1 MTRITTG
8 IASVLSLSL
17 AAGLGLLACSVP
29 EVGEPSPLSVAPDY
43 VGAYTVS
50 GDRIF
55 MVTSGDTSSWC
66 EGAERK
72 VSAHPA
78 ESDTLE
84 FRLDGDRLKVLNSPE
99 RDLDAVAA
107 AAAGA
112 AAPVVRI
119 GWEADRVGRGSG
131 LDGHW
136 RIDRIDYYLVDGDLD
151 EASRAA
157 WERRLRAWRRGN
169 ALGVSEMEFKD
180 GHAYARS
187 AIRWAELFVAE
198 WNGDLAAE
206 AGATPDSA
214 RYQVE
219 ASLLDARTVRLL
231 GRKSGENVSIA
242 FAEDGERR
250 LSSDKEGREPY
261 SQSREPASCPEPGD
275 AWLGAFLADNT

>member
-8 IASVLSLSL
+8 IASVLSLS
-17 AAGLGLLACSVP
+17 AGLALLACSGP
-29 EVGEPSPLSVAPDY
+29 EVGGPAPLSVAPDY

-55 MVTSGDTSSWC
+55 MVTGGDTSSWC

-72 VSAHPA
+72 VAAHPP
-78 ESDTLE
+78 ESDTLV
-84 FRLDGDRLKVLNSPE
+84 FRLEGDRLKVLNSPE
-99 RDLDAVAA
+99 RDLS
-107 AAAGA
+107 AGA

-119 GWEADRVGRGSG
+119 GWEAGRVGRGSG
-131 LDGHW
+131 LEGHW

-169 ALGVSEMEFKD
+169 ALGVSEMEFKS
-180 GHAYARS
+180 GHAYART

-198 WNGDLAAE
+198 WNGELAAE
-206 AGATPDSA
+206 AGARPDSS

-219 ASLLDARTVRLL
+219 ATLLDARTVQLA
-231 GRKSGENVSIA
+231 GRKSGENVRIV

-250 LSSDKEGREPY
+250 LSSDREGREPY
-261 SQSREPASCPEPGD
+261 SQSREPARCPEPGD
-275 AWLGAFLADNT
+275 AWLGAFLADNS